1 MASAVGYDRSAFG
14 FWLWQ
19 QCLWLFAIASV
30 VIGLFTLVQWF
41 VAIIA
46 GALGFQPLA
55 MAATLVVRY
64 MGPGALTVAVV
75 VSEQQLEFLAMV
87 VVLSAFSCSICGLS
101 FYSSC
106 CGDCSLVLVV
116 ETLALLL

>member
-1 MASAVGYDRSAFG
+1 
-14 FWLWQ
+14 
-19 QCLWLFAIASV
+19 V

-75 VSEQQLEFLAMV
+75 VSEQQL
-87 VVLSAFSCSICGLS
+87 
-101 FYSSC
+101 
-106 CGDCSLVLVV
+106 
-116 ETLALLL
+116 

>member
-64 MGPGALTVAVV
+64 MGPGALTVAVAV
-75 VSEQQLEFLAMV
+75 RTAAVIFGYGGSGLSLQLQHLRLVFLQQLLWR
-87 VVLSAFSCSICGLS
+87 L
-101 FYSSC
+101 
-106 CGDCSLVLVV
+106 
-116 ETLALLL
+116 